1 VASVAGP
8 GWNCLGSSCARDDAL
23 NPSSSYPPITV
34 TVNVAL
40 SAAFQVTNQVAVS
53 GGGAAPVRASD
64 VTTVLAPL
72 AGAPTLLLP
81 ANGATGVTLAPTLS
95 WAAPTGAASYFVY
108 FGTSSTPPLVTS
120 TTGTGYAPGTVSPG
134 TTYYWGVIAVHGSAF
149 SNSPTWSFK
158 TGQAVPAASGYIIS
172 TVAGNGTYGYSG
184 DGGQAT
190 ASSLAGPQGVAVDAH
205 GNIYIVE
212 NLANRARKVSPNG
225 IITTVAGNG
234 TQGYSGD
241 GGPAT
246 NAELSL
252 PNGVAVDASGN
263 LYIADTLN
271 SRIRKVSPNG
281 VISTTAGNGTQG
293 YSGDG
298 GPATSAALDWPH
310 GVAVDPSAN
319 IYIADTLNG
328 CVRKATPAGIMT
340 TMGSAELK
348 LSGPQGVAVDA
359 SGNIYIADGRIFKVT
374 PDGTVAVVAGNGLYG
389 FSGDGGLA
397 TGASLGAPD
406 GVAVGADGSIYI
418 ADTQNF
424 RVRKVSPSGTITT
437 IAGNGTLGY
446 SGDGD
451 DAANAELFPV
461 SVAVDASGNVYVAD
475 EGGNAIRRL
484 TPAAGPAIT
493 VVNGA
498 SHLAAPLA
506 PGIAASVLGSFSI
519 ASPSSAPGFP
529 LPASL
534 AGVSVQLG
542 GISAPLYYVSAGEIR
557 FQVPWESVGQAAAAL
572 VVVVNGK
579 ASAPQTVSLAPFAPG
594 VFTTNGQGTGQG
606 AVYDAQSK
614 LVDAS
619 NPTTAGAVVQIYCT
633 GLGAVTNQPTSA
645 SPAPGGTLAV
655 TLATPTV
662 TIGGVPAPVLFSGL
676 APGTAGTYQLN
687 AQVPAGI
694 ATGGAV
700 PITVSIGGATSNSVT
715 IAVK

>member
-1 VASVAGP
+1 
-8 GWNCLGSSCARDDAL
+8 
-23 NPSSSYPPITV
+23 
-34 TVNVAL
+34 
-40 SAAFQVTNQVAVS
+40 
-53 GGGAAPVRASD
+53 
-64 VTTVLAPL
+64 
-72 AGAPTLLLP
+72 
-81 ANGATGVTLAPTLS
+81 
-95 WAAPTGAASYFVY
+95 
-108 FGTSSTPPLVTS
+108 
-120 TTGTGYAPGTVSPG
+120 
-134 TTYYWGVIAVHGSAF
+134 VHGSAF

-225 IITTVAGNG
+225 IITTV
-234 TQGYSGD
+234 
-241 GGPAT
+241 
-246 NAELSL
+246 
-252 PNGVAVDASGN
+252 
-263 LYIADTLN
+263 
-271 SRIRKVSPNG
+271 
-281 VISTTAGNGTQG
+281 AGNGTQG